1 MLCVEAQTEPLE
13 AISFKRSHA
22 IRAADVVPQLK
33 QERGNPA
40 HSASG
45 HADQMNAMPLLR
57 EAFLQVSF
65 GRERHG
71 VCVYLSIVSTTSPA
85 AFFGARRP
93 QFSDMR
99 CNLLGSA
106 INS

>member
-1 MLCVEAQTEPLE
+1 MEAQSESLQ
-13 AISFKRSHA
+13 AIGFQRAHT
-22 IRAADVVPQLK
+22 IRAADLVSELE
-33 QERGNPA
+33 QERGNSAHPA
-40 HSASG
+40 PG
-45 HADQMNAMPLLR
+45 DADQMNAMPLLR
-57 EAFLQVSF
+57 QAFLQVNF

-71 VCVYLSIVSTTSPA
+71 ICVYLSIVSTTSPA

-99 CNLLGSA
+99 CNLPGSA